1 MANVAANCSI
11 AQPIIPMQAYWDAAT
26 PFGDAFVH
34 GAEGQITADNA
45 KEKTEA
51 LNEQLNSH
59 LQSNLFPKGKDRE
72 TIPRFW
78 GFPGILDA

>member
-1 MANVAANCSI
+1 MAKVSSDCSV
-11 AQPIIPMQAYWDAAT
+11 AQPIIDMSGYWDAAT

-51 LNEQLNSH
+51 LNEQLNSS
-59 LQSNLFPKGKDRE
+59 LTE
-72 TIPRFW
+72 
-78 GFPGILDA
+78 

>member
-1 MANVAANCSI
+1 
-11 AQPIIPMQAYWDAAT
+11 MQAYWDAAT

-51 LNEQLNSH
+51 LNEQLTYRVIFF
-59 LQSNLFPKGKDRE
+59 QKEKTKE

-78 GFPGILDA
+78 GFPGILEYMSL

>member
-1 MANVAANCSI
+1 MADVANNCSI

-51 LNEQLNSH
+51 FNKQLNS
-59 LQSNLFPKGKDRE
+59 SITK
-72 TIPRFW
+72 
-78 GFPGILDA
+78 